1 MKSFGLINIG
11 VLPLLLEAMAPLYG
25 QHDQRDQEA
34 KRPKQEQEARPE
46 GREARP
52 QRGEEERQRPQEARP
67 ERQPQQTTRPEGR
80 EARPQRG
87 QEERQRPQEARPANQ
102 EPQQRARA
110 QQEHERQ
117 QDARG
122 RQEQQ
127 RPRQAPRPLP
137 QQQQAREGEHR
148 AVWREHRAENWQSQ
162 HRTWQDRG
170 GYGGYRIPDARF
182 RGTFGPGH
190 GFRMFSFPLIVV
202 GGYPRFQFGGLWF
215 SVMDPWPE
223 YWSDDWYG
231 NDDMYVDYYGG
242 GYYLRNRRHPQD
254 RIAITVYVN

>member
-25 QHDQRDQEA
+25 QHDPRDQEA

-46 GREARP
+46 GRDAQPR
-52 QRGEEERQRPQEARP
+52 RGEEERQRPQESRP
-67 ERQPQQTTRPEGR
+67 ERQP
-80 EARPQRG
+80 PQ
-87 QEERQRPQEARPANQ
+87 PRPASQ
-102 EPQQRARA
+102 EPQARARV
-110 QQEHERQ
+110 QQEHDRQ

-127 RPRQAPRPLP
+127 RQRQTPRPLP
-137 QQQQAREGEHR
+137 QQQAREGEHR
-148 AVWREHRAENWQSQ
+148 AVWQEHRAENWQSQ

-170 GYGGYRIPDARF
+170 GYRGYRIPDSRF

-190 GFRMFSFPLIVV
+190 GFRMFSYPLVVV
-202 GGYPRFQFGGLWF
+202 GGYPRFQFGGFWF

-231 NDDMYVDYYGG
+231 DDDMYVDYYAG
-242 GYYLRNRRHPQD
+242 GYYLHNRRHPQD
-254 RIAITVYVN
+254 RIAITVSIH